1 VNWTAQ
7 AQDQFQGLKISENE
21 FLCTISHIVS
31 NFETQKNEEKQ
42 STGHHLCISHSEL
55 QHSYTQSL
63 PSN

>member
-31 NFETQKNEEKQ
+31 NFETQKNEEK
-42 STGHHLCISHSEL
+42 
-55 QHSYTQSL
+55 HSYTQSL